1 MRDFYAAS
9 RTGVP
14 QDQADGLRR
23 MFSGRQ
29 RRVLPLVANP
39 HVPFCGVVLDRL
51 AAVLADQ
58 GRQVLVVDAALH
70 SPPPHELAL
79 LDLSACV
86 ERLSPRVSYLAAR
99 GLPMAHVDTRGCAG
113 AFIDALQLAA
123 PQAEVM
129 LLHAEGGDLARM
141 LMHRSARPLLIA
153 ADHPESVKHAYAA
166 CKLLARRC
174 GLMTFDMLL
183 AAAPGSPRAK
193 GIAATLAHCADGF
206 LGALLHDWAQIDPA
220 GDPGDPPDEAL
231 ARLLGAQLN
240 LEDAPA
246 RRATPALAGD
256 AANAGSTGIAGMAG
270 IAGAVEPTSI
280 THVFR

>member
-1 MRDFYAAS
+1 MRNFYAGAQGA
-9 RTGVP
+9 TP

-23 MFSGRQ
+23 LFAGPC

-51 AAVLADQ
+51 AAVLAGQ

-70 SPPPHELAL
+70 SPAAHELAL
-79 LDLSACV
+79 LDLAACV
-86 ERLSPRVSYLAAR
+86 ERLSPRVCYLAAR

-129 LLHAEGGDLARM
+129 LLHAEAGDLARL

-153 ADHPESVKHAYAA
+153 ADHPESVKHAYAT

-174 GLMTFDMLL
+174 GLMTYDLLL
-183 AAAPGSPRAK
+183 AAAPSSPRAP
-193 GIAATLAHCADGF
+193 GIASTLARCADDF
-206 LGALLHDWAQIDPA
+206 LGAVLHDWALIDPA
-220 GDPGDPPDEAL
+220 GVLDDPPDEAL
-231 ARLLGAQLN
+231 ARLLAAQLT
-240 LEDAPA
+240 LEEAPA
-246 RRATPALAGD
+246 RRAAPAGV
-256 AANAGSTGIAGMAG
+256 
-270 IAGAVEPTSI
+270 GAPGHFEPLPI
-280 THVFR
+280 THAIR

>member
-1 MRDFYAAS
+1 MPDAMRDFYTASAAA
-9 RTGVP
+9 P

-51 AAVLADQ
+51 AAVLAGH

-70 SPPPHELAL
+70 SPPAHELAI
-79 LDLSACV
+79 LDLTACV
-86 ERLSPRVSYLAAR
+86 ERLSSRVSYLAAR
-99 GLPMAHVDTRGCAG
+99 GLPLAHVDTRGCAG
-113 AFIDALQLAA
+113 AFIDAVEAAA
-123 PQAEVM
+123 PQADVI
-129 LLHAEGGDLARM
+129 LLHAEAAELARL

-174 GLMTFDMLL
+174 GLMTYDLLL
-183 AAAPGSPRAK
+183 AAAPGSLRAP
-193 GIAATLAHCADGF
+193 GIASTLAHCADGF
-206 LGALLHDWAQIDPA
+206 LGALLHDWALIDPA
-220 GDPGDPPDEAL
+220 GEAAAAPDEAL
-231 ARLLGAQLN
+231 ARLLAAQLS
-240 LEDAPA
+240 LEETAP
-246 RRATPALAGD
+246 RRTAPTG
-256 AANAGSTGIAGMAG
+256 AAADSFASAST
-270 IAGAVEPTSI
+270 